1 MKVNNY
7 YLKLLNLFKLFQVW
21 NQPYSIFQSFQELYL
36 ECYHF
41 SQIPKENIQ
50 LIKGEKKQ
58 NDENI
63 TLRIKLCFLELQQF
77 SVQLYNPCESGK
89 NKLQTLLSSTSMFY
103 LIHYLK
109 GLEFSEINFRQTSP
123 AGWAEWR
130 GKQKPPGQKTSKS
143 QHTSSGVRKVS
154 FCRGFRYLSI
164 RQFKS

>member
-36 ECYHF
+36 ERYHL

-63 TLRIKLCFLELQQF
+63 TLRLNCVF
-77 SVQLYNPCESGK
+77 
-89 NKLQTLLSSTSMFY
+89 
-103 LIHYLK
+103 
-109 GLEFSEINFRQTSP
+109 
-123 AGWAEWR
+123 
-130 GKQKPPGQKTSKS
+130 
-143 QHTSSGVRKVS
+143 
-154 FCRGFRYLSI
+154 
-164 RQFKS
+164 